1 MASQDSARS
10 TVQEPRDQQ
19 TRHSS
24 RESKQQGARKF
35 SVQESRKLT
44 TSQGSSQQGPS
55 REVSSQDT
63 VDMRS
68 GSQSRSRQVSDEDEK
83 TRRKRLRESSSPSK
97 NPHQDR
103 PSVICSA
110 QMVAKSSA
118 SARSAS
124 AASVPHERL
133 NSAARDLH
141 QMSASAAT
149 EPHERSSSAAR
160 STSAARE
167 GLEDNVDA
175 ELSSLSALMN
185 SQVPLSLPPLALD

>member
-10 TVQEPRDQQ
+10 TVQEPRDQVQQ
-19 TRHSS
+19 TRNSS

-35 SVQESRKLT
+35 SVQESRRLT
-44 TSQGSSQQGPS
+44 ASQGSSQQGPS
-55 REVSSQDT
+55 REISSQDT

-68 GSQSRSRQVSDEDEK
+68 ESQNRSRQVSDEDEK
-83 TRRKRLRESSSPSK
+83 TRRKRPHESSSPST

-124 AASVPHERL
+124 AASVLHERS
-133 NSAARDLH
+133 NSGARDLH
-141 QMSASAAT
+141 EMSASAAT
-149 EPHERSSSAAR
+149 EPHERS
-160 STSAARE
+160 TSAARQA
-167 GLEDNVDA
+167 LEDNVDI
-175 ELSSLSALMN
+175 ELSSLSALLN
-185 SQVPLSLPPLALD
+185 SQVPLSLPPLAID